1 MKRFLLHTAILGGI
15 AALCATLV
23 VSLGLFNV
31 SARGGHLPGV
41 SWVLHTTFR
50 NAVELRAPPAEI
62 VPDLSDPD
70 LVALGAR
77 HYDGACRVCHAAPQ
91 EERTATMRSML
102 PAPPPI
108 RQAVSDWE
116 PQHLFWIVKHGVK
129 MSGMPAWPTHT
140 RDDDVWPVVAFLTR
154 VPEMTL
160 AEYEAL
166 VAAPDLPDGAESGAD
181 VAYCASCHGA
191 DGRGRGN
198 AQVPRLDLL
207 GEAYINATLAA
218 YRSGA
223 RQSGIMRH
231 AASTLDATDDARL
244 AGFYASRAPGPAP
257 SSEPGG
263 DSEQIILGREIAM
276 GSPARHDVPACNAC
290 HGPWPDRLSALFPRL
305 SGQPEPYLLRQL
317 ELWRDGERG
326 GTSRAHLMHQAARDL
341 DDRELRALAA
351 YYASLPQEDAG
362 PRPE

>member
-1 MKRFLLHTAILGGI
+1 MTRFLLHTGILI
-15 AALCATLV
+15 AVAAVAAGLV
-23 VSLGLFNV
+23 VFLGLFNV

-50 NAVELRAPPAEI
+50 NAVELRAPPAEA

-77 HYDGACRVCHAAPQ
+77 HYDAACHMCHAGPGEA
-91 EERTATMRSML
+91 RTATALSMV

-108 RQAVSDWE
+108 RDAVSDWE
-116 PQHLFWIVKHGVK
+116 PRHLFWIVKHGVK
-129 MSGMPAWPTHT
+129 MSGMPAWPTRS
-140 RDDDVWPVVAFLTR
+140 RDDEVWPVVAFLTR
-154 VPEMTL
+154 VAGMSL

-166 VAAPDLPDGAESGAD
+166 VAPPDMPDETAGAD
-181 VAYCASCHGA
+181 AASCASCHGA

-198 AQVPRLDLL
+198 AQVPRLDGL
-207 GEAYINATLAA
+207 GEAYIAATLAA

-244 AGFYASRAPGPAP
+244 AGFYAARRPSPAP
-257 SSEPGG
+257 TSEPSG
-263 DSEQIILGREIAM
+263 DRERIVLGRSLAM
-276 GSPARHDVPACNAC
+276 GSPARRDVPACNAC
-290 HGPWPDRLSALFPRL
+290 HGPWPDRRSALFPSL

-326 GTSRAHLMHQAARDL
+326 GTARAHLMHQAARDL
-341 DDRELRALAA
+341 DDGELRALAA
-351 YYASLPQEDAG
+351 FYASLDPGTD
-362 PRPE
+362 P